1 MAAIELGD
9 LTTDTGRSAAG
20 NIIGAYLTWPD
31 DDVTRHAFLA
41 AQAALDVRALHR
53 DLDFSA
59 EIVASVL
66 AKLEANGDRAAAERL
81 REELAEARASAQAR
95 FEAHGGPVAVAF
107 ADSLPTMLAF
117 AEKRSRDWAT
127 AGTILDMIRRM
138 ALHHADRGEAS
149 VNKAVHLVEWLAK
162 SHSDLHKNEKDIR
175 KAWSSHAPV
184 AHLAATLSYML
195 HADIFAAMQARLQA
209 LPGPGPLSPIRLF
222 TFLSA
227 AANWQRF
234 MLEFRQRHT
243 KQPLLPPERI
253 HLLPA
258 PGPWPLMAWEPGP
271 LSDAALAKLK
281 EYRAPKRF

>member
-1 MAAIELGD
+1 MPTIELGD
-9 LTTDTGRSAAG
+9 ISTDNGRSAVG
-20 NIIGAYLTWPD
+20 DIIGAYLTWPD
-31 DDVTRHAFLA
+31 DDVVRHAYLA
-41 AQAALDVRALHR
+41 AQAAVDVHALR
-53 DLDFSA
+53 SDMEFSA
-59 EIVASVL
+59 TVLASVL
-66 AKLEANGDRAAAERL
+66 AKLEANGHEAAAQRL
-81 REELAEARASAQAR
+81 REEVAEARESAQTR

-117 AEKRSRDWAT
+117 AEKRARDWAT
-127 AGTILDMIRRM
+127 AGTILDLIRRM
-138 ALHHADRGEAS
+138 ALHHSDKREPS
-149 VNKAVHLVEWLAK
+149 VNTAVHLVKWLAK
-162 SHSDLHKNEKDIR
+162 SHSDLHRNEKDIR

-195 HADIFAAMQARLQA
+195 HADIFAATEARLQK

-222 TFLSA
+222 TYLSA

-243 KQPLLPPERI
+243 KEPLLPPERV

-271 LSDAALAKLK
+271 LSDAALAELK
-281 EYRAPKRF
+281 KYRAPKRL